1 MKFVPSLGRA
11 LKEMILDGKSDFAR
25 PEFAITRKD
34 KEGKGIVFD
43 GPVVLEAENGSSAS
57 VFRQKGGDSM
67 RRMGY

>member
-43 GPVVLEAENGSSAS
+43 GPL
-57 VFRQKGGDSM
+57 FWK
-67 RRMGY
+67 RRMEALHQYLGRKVGIL